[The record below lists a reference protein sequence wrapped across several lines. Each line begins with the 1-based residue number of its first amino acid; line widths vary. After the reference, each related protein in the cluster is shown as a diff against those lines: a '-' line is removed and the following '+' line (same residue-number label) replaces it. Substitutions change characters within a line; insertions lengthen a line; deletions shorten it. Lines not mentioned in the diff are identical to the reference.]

1 MVQEVSQKSDIEP
14 LLQQLSEKAQIERQN
29 VEIKSVVASW
39 NLGDGESETI
49 IVGLRF
55 FALLQNLTRPT
66 LLRELCA

>member
-1 MVQEVSQKSDIEP
+1 VVQEVSQKSDIEP

-49 IVGLRF
+49 LHTVI
-55 FALLQNLTRPT
+55 T
-66 LLRELCA
+66 